1 MVKIPEFIAS
11 ISYRN
16 PGADPSDKTYFQ
28 YANNTNLSFFQFMQS
43 TPKQLGHFQQT
54 MAAGLAIEHQWHKDG
69 FASIYPFANLSKD
82 ISSNEEIILV
92 DVGGGHGHVIRELRS
107 NLPSFRG
114 RMIVEDLPAVIS
126 GAPPQNGVEYTPYNF
141 HTEPQPV
148 AGARAYLFRHV
159 LLDWSDDDCRTIL
172 LNTIPALEKDHS
184 RILVAEPILPPL
196 APTPF
201 KAMMDVQ
208 MIRFEGRVRKERQWR
223 ELFRSV
229 GLEVVRIW
237 PGNGYD
243 SVMELRLEGS
253 ED

>member
-1 MVKIPEFIAS
+1 
-11 ISYRN
+11 
-16 PGADPSDKTYFQ
+16 
-28 YANNTNLSFFQFMQS
+28 MQS
-43 TPKQLGHFQQT
+43 TPKQLAHFQQT
-54 MAAGLAIEHQWHKDG
+54 MAAGLAIERQWHKDG
-69 FASIYPFANLSKD
+69 FASIYPFANLSQD
-82 ISSNEEIILV
+82 ITSDDELILV
-92 DVGGGHGHVIRELRS
+92 DVGGGHGHVIRDLRS
-107 NLPSFRG
+107 TLPNFRG
-114 RMIVEDLPAVIS
+114 RMVVEDLPAVIG
-126 GAPPQNGVEYTPYNF
+126 GASPQDEVEYTPYNF
-141 HTEPQPV
+141 LTEPQPI

-172 LNTIPALEKDHS
+172 LNTIPALKGRDDS
-184 RILVAEPILPPL
+184 RILVAEPILPAL

-229 GLEVVRIW
+229 GLDLVNIW

-243 SVMELRLEGS
+243 SVMELRLASG